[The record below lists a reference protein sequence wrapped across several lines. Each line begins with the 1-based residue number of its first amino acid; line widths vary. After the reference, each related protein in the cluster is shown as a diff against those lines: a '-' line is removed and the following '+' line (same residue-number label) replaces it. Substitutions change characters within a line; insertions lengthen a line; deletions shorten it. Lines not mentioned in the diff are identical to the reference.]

1 MTMRTITRCALGVM
15 AVLGASALASCHPL
29 QRSALPGPDELTV
42 RAAPGTPGAPRD
54 LAARFLARAPF
65 PLPSRTPMHEGLCY
79 AEPFFHDPALD
90 PAGRDTDRYNGVE
103 TAHLFFSATHGTPE
117 TWLAAP
123 NGKDPVKCPQSASES
138 HVVDPGK
145 MRLGNGT
152 GTGDGMRYFWQ
163 CASNVFAHGPRQCP
177 APAPEFG
184 CPEGFDGT
192 QDTVLS
198 RNAYERWGPVLAPGL
213 RMACGFSTAAFC
225 DPEDADRVWD
235 LYDRSSGR
243 YGVADAFIEGF
254 RGGRRG
260 TVPVCITRGGPD
272 VERTAL
278 FDEAFSL
285 SPSPFVISHFH
296 AQYPVAFRS
305 TAPAERAAEE
315 GSPQWA
321 PIYSLRPMPLPH
333 ALRALSYRQVDGALH
348 STDLEGAMGLAVRV
362 DPKSGAVHLIGPTS
376 FDPAARPLPEQEY
389 LDRAE
394 RFLRQMGLAEAA
406 AKPEGVR
413 MMLESV
419 PVVNR
424 TYEVARSQKSV
435 ILHYRREVDL
445 DGRSAP
451 VLGDGG
457 LIRVVLNSD
466 GSVARAAKTWR
477 EIAGVRKIAR
487 VKPFDTTLREAERQ
501 LATPG
506 GYRLDGWAWGY
517 KELASGEEQAD
528 LKVVHVFYFTP
539 KAGGTDL
546 DLAPRRI
553 EIAAHLDVS
562 EATIDR

>member
-1 MTMRTITRCALGVM
+1 MRTITRCALGAM
-15 AVLGASALASCHPL
+15 AVLGASALTSCLPL
-29 QRSALPGPDELTV
+29 QRPSLPGPPEFTV
-42 RAAPGTPGAPRD
+42 RAAPGAPGIHWD
-54 LAARFLARAPF
+54 LAGRFLVRAPF
-65 PLPSRTPMHEGLCY
+65 PPPSKAPMHEGLCY
-79 AEPFFHDPALD
+79 AEPFFHDRALD
-90 PAGRDTDRYNGVE
+90 PAGRDTDRHNGVD

-123 NGKDPVKCPQSASES
+123 HGKDPVLCPQSASES
-138 HVVDPGK
+138 HVVEPGK
-145 MRLGNGT
+145 MRLGDGT
-152 GTGDGMRYFWQ
+152 GAGDGMRYFWQ
-163 CASNVFAHGPRQCP
+163 CASTVFAHGPRRCP

-198 RNAYERWGPVLAPGL
+198 RNTYERWGPMLAPGL

-235 LYDRSSGR
+235 LYDRSSNR
-243 YGVADAFIEGF
+243 LGVADAFIEGF
-254 RGGRRG
+254 RGCRRG
-260 TVPVCITRGGPD
+260 TVPLCLTRGGPD

-278 FDEAFSL
+278 FDAAFSL
-285 SPSPFVISHFH
+285 APSPFAGSHYH

-305 TAPAERAAEE
+305 TGPAEGDADE

-333 ALRALSYRQVDGALH
+333 ALKALAYRQIDGALH
-348 STDLEGAMGLAVRV
+348 SSDLKGPMGLAVRV
-362 DPKSGAVHLIGPTS
+362 DPKSGAVHLIGRTA
-376 FDPAARPLPEQEY
+376 FDPGDRPLGEDAY
-389 LDRAE
+389 LDRAD
-394 RFLRQMGLAEAA
+394 RFLRQLGLAEAA
-406 AKPEGVR
+406 ARPEGVR

-424 TYEVARSQKSV
+424 TYDVTRRQKSV
-435 ILHYRREVDL
+435 ILHYRRQVDL
-445 DGRSAP
+445 DGKSAP
-451 VLGDGG
+451 VIGDGG

-501 LATPG
+501 LAAPG

>member
-1 MTMRTITRCALGVM
+1 
-15 AVLGASALASCHPL
+15 
-29 QRSALPGPDELTV
+29 
-42 RAAPGTPGAPRD
+42 
-54 LAARFLARAPF
+54 
-65 PLPSRTPMHEGLCY
+65 MHEGLCY

-90 PAGRDTDRYNGVE
+90 PAGRDTDRHNGVD
-103 TAHLFFSATHGTPE
+103 TAHLFFSATLGTPE

-123 NGKDPVKCPQSASES
+123 RGKDPVQCPQSASES

-145 MRLGNGT
+145 MRLGDGT
-152 GTGDGMRYFWQ
+152 GAGDGMRYFWQ
-163 CASNVFAHGPRQCP
+163 CASAVFAHGPRRCP

-198 RNAYERWGPVLAPGL
+198 RNTYERWGPMLAPGL

-235 LYDRSSGR
+235 LYDRSSNR
-243 YGVADAFIEGF
+243 LGVADAFIEGF

-260 TVPVCITRGGPD
+260 TVPLCITRGGPD

-278 FDEAFSL
+278 FDGAFSL
-285 SPSPFVISHFH
+285 SPSPFASSHYH

-305 TAPAERAAEE
+305 TGPAEGAADE

-333 ALRALSYRQVDGALH
+333 ALKALAYRQIDGALH
-348 STDLEGAMGLAVRV
+348 SSDLDGSMGLAVRV
-362 DPKSGAVHLIGPTS
+362 DPKSGAVHLIGRTA
-376 FDPAARPLPEQEY
+376 FDPGGQPLGEDVY
-389 LDRAE
+389 LDRAD
-394 RFLRQMGLAEAA
+394 RFLRQLGLAEAA
-406 AKPEGVR
+406 ARPEGIR

-424 TYEVARSQKSV
+424 TYDVTRRQKSV
-435 ILHYRREVDL
+435 ILHYRRQVDL
-445 DGRSAP
+445 DGKSAP
-451 VLGDGG
+451 VIGDGG
-457 LIRVVLNSD
+457 LIRVVLNND